1 MNLVVN
7 AADAMPNGGHLSIS
21 AENLYIDQEIQQIN
35 CHAKVGNYI
44 VITVRDTGIGMSPEI
59 VERIFEPFFTTKDFG
74 KGTGLGLSTVQ
85 GIIKSHKGFINVDSK
100 VGKGSKFQVFLPSIN
115 QEISILKS
123 DDHKMYQGRG
133 EVILLVDDEAQIIEV
148 TKTILESYNYQ
159 IITARN
165 GKEAIDVYIQNQD
178 KIKLVLMDIMMPEMD
193 GNTAI
198 YKLKEINPQVQII
211 ACSGRNIEPDNE
223 AQVAAILLK
232 PYSNQELLEK
242 LNFVLCL

>member
-1 MNLVVN
+1 
-7 AADAMPNGGHLSIS
+7 
-21 AENLYIDQEIQQIN
+21 
-35 CHAKVGNYI
+35 
-44 VITVRDTGIGMSPEI
+44 
-59 VERIFEPFFTTKDFG
+59 
-74 KGTGLGLSTVQ
+74 
-85 GIIKSHKGFINVDSK
+85 
-100 VGKGSKFQVFLPSIN
+100 
-115 QEISILKS
+115 
-123 DDHKMYQGRG
+123 
-133 EVILLVDDEAQIIEV
+133 V

-193 GNTAI
+193 GYTAI